1 MQSSA
6 SSKALFGLCG
16 VRNFVVRQSGAAGC
30 QCRYRCDDIQLH
42 PNVQSPERTKAVTS
56 FYFQP
61 AVDQAA
67 SKVSDATTTLIVVDL
82 EFAFQYSG
90 RKDYCFGTPRTFN
103 PIF

>member
-16 VRNFVVRQSGAAGC
+16 VRNFIVRQSGAAGC

-67 SKVSDATTTLIVVDL
+67 SKVSDAMTTLILLILNV
-82 EFAFQYSG
+82 
-90 RKDYCFGTPRTFN
+90 T
-103 PIF
+103 